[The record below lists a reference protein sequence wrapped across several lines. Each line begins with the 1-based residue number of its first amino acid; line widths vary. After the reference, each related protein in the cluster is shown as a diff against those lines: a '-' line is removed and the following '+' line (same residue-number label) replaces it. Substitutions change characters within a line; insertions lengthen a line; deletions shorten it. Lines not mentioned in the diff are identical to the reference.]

1 MIVCWR
7 LAFFGALIISALAM
21 AGLVVSVGCLND
33 SNASVSELDISG
45 TGAMRVQNYG
55 DHYRDDSGVTDGK
68 YVYSMDRTWEAGNE
82 TVQKSFVLTSSKGGT
97 LLDRDIE
104 MISGAGNKRIYRTTN
119 IEGDFEAG
127 SETTFT
133 ITPAGV
139 ESSESTVTL
148 DVANGTAKLDIRVM
162 NLTNHGPATVMELQA
177 VGNFTMRSYYNLSYE
192 EQVKVLE
199 DPLAFCFALDRDN
212 IRDTTVP
219 DSLYFLPPGYEMV
232 DGKIIRSLNIPTI
245 EPSPEI
251 SANTTQPETVAPAA
265 RKERAAK
272 SS

>member
-1 MIVCWR
+1 
-7 LAFFGALIISALAM
+7 
-21 AGLVVSVGCLND
+21 
-33 SNASVSELDISG
+33 
-45 TGAMRVQNYG
+45 
-55 DHYRDDSGVTDGK
+55 
-68 YVYSMDRTWEAGNE
+68 
-82 TVQKSFVLTSSKGGT
+82 
-97 LLDRDIE
+97 
-104 MISGAGNKRIYRTTN
+104 
-119 IEGDFEAG
+119 
-127 SETTFT
+127 
-133 ITPAGV
+133 
-139 ESSESTVTL
+139 
-148 DVANGTAKLDIRVM
+148 
-162 NLTNHGPATVMELQA
+162 HGPATILDLQA

>member
-1 MIVCWR
+1 
-7 LAFFGALIISALAM
+7 M
-21 AGLVVSVGCLND
+21 AGLVLAVSCLND
-33 SNASVSELDISG
+33 SDASVSELDISG
-45 TGAMRVQNYG
+45 SGAMRVQNYG

-68 YVYSMDRTWEAGNE
+68 YVYSMDRTWEDGNE
-82 TVQKSFVLTSSKGGT
+82 TVQKSFVLTSSRGGS

-104 MISGAGNKRIYRTTN
+104 VVSGAGNKRIYRTTN

-148 DVANGTAKLDIRVM
+148 DVANGTARLDIRVM
-162 NLTNHGPATVMELQA
+162 NLTNHGPATILDLQA

-192 EQVKVLE
+192 EQVQVIE

-232 DGKIIRSLNIPTI
+232 DGKLTKSQNTPVSESEI
-245 EPSPEI
+245 EP
-251 SANTTQPETVAPAA
+251 ANVVPAA

-272 SS
+272 